1 MRLRDT
7 LYREAPQ
14 SVASNI
20 MNNKPVPLVFISH
33 SSRDKEF
40 ARWLASEFRKRG
52 LEVWIDNER
61 IKFGHSIPK
70 AIEEGLT
77 QSACIVVLLS
87 PAFQESKW
95 CRAEYEP
102 LLVREIERSCIL
114 IIPLLIEDCEIPTLL
129 SQKRYADL
137 REPSHRSREL
147 DVLSDQIRE
156 GFVLAQGVTSDDWFD
171 STTTEG
177 LEDRQTSK
185 EPLLVSLGRRLE
197 NDFFL
202 SGQRKGEFGKTRI
215 PNEAHLYHGRIR
227 ERLDY
232 KPYYFLT
239 YWGWEAMQSLLRNHA
254 EEWAKLTNT
263 ALKSRFAEKR
273 WIEVE
278 LEDYRSGPT
287 MLFKKAVTV
296 RHTIKA
302 AEILL
307 LNGESTIPSQVAWD
321 LINNEQSWSFGDG
334 CWKEFS
340 DGDDSSLWS
349 SVNAFRFLSKIVN
362 RNCPADVPG
371 ELESFNECTKPI
383 IQRTEQYM
391 ETDWISGKWKFND
404 LPSEV
409 NAPLVLIDYLP
420 FATNSNLTNNV
431 YETLRQLVTPAGRLV
446 NPDLGTE
453 YAAPEYVLSIR
464 VAYALKLANSTA
476 SRVDPRIDRLVD
488 WCLSSYSDRAILD
501 TCDIAYLT
509 KLALGNSRVNG

>member
-1 MRLRDT
+1 
-7 LYREAPQ
+7 
-14 SVASNI
+14 

-33 SSRDKEF
+33 SSRDKES
-40 ARWLASEFRKRG
+40 ARWLATEFRNRG
-52 LEVWIDNER
+52 LEVWIDHER
-61 IKFGHSIPK
+61 IKFGESIPK

-77 QSACIVVLLS
+77 QSVCIVVMLS

-102 LLVREIERSCIL
+102 LLVQEIERSGIFV
-114 IIPLLIEDCEIPTLL
+114 IPLLIDSCDIPKLL
-129 SQKRYADL
+129 SQKLYVDL
-137 REPSHRSREL
+137 RQPSQRSREL
-147 DVLSDQIRE
+147 DVLADQIRE
-156 GFVLAQGVTSDDWFD
+156 RFVLAREVTSDDWFE
-171 STTTEG
+171 STAAEAW
-177 LEDRQTSK
+177 EDTQTNK
-185 EPLLVSLGRRLE
+185 GPLLLSLERRLE

-227 ERLDY
+227 ERLEH

-239 YWGWEAMQSLLRNHA
+239 YWGWEVMQSLLRNHA

-278 LEDYRSGPT
+278 LEDYKSGPT

-340 DGDDSSLWS
+340 DGDDPSLWS

-362 RNCPADVPG
+362 RICPGDVPG
-371 ELESFNECTKPI
+371 EFESFNECAKPV

-391 ETDWISGKWKFND
+391 ETDWVGSKWKFND

-420 FATNSNLTNNV
+420 FATNSRLIDSV
-431 YETLRQLVTPAGRLV
+431 YETLRELITPAGRLV
-446 NPDLGTE
+446 DPDLGAK
-453 YAAPEYVLSIR
+453 YAAPEYVLSVR
-464 VAYALKLANSTA
+464 LGYALKLLNWLR
-476 SRVDPRIDRLVD
+476 SRIDERIDRLAH
-488 WCLSSYSDRAILD
+488 WCLENYSDRATLD
-501 TCDIAYLT
+501 TCDIAFLT
-509 KLALGNSRVNG
+509 RLVEMDN